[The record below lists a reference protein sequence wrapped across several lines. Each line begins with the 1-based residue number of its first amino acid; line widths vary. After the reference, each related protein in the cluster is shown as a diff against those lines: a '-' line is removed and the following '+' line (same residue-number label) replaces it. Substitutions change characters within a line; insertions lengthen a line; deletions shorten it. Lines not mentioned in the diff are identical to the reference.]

1 MKKKWTQQQRSAL
14 AIALTG
20 VFLLTGKLFVW
31 KSDEPVTAQQ
41 DPIPAAEIT
50 EPEETAAPPLS
61 ETDALPLYTGLTENT
76 ETTAIV
82 PIEPHIEEETE
93 TQPEPLTTEAGAAV
107 SVTTAAQTVPDAP
120 ESTLPQ
126 TTAAPAETAPPQTE
140 APAADP
146 AAADYFKDALFIGDS
161 RTVGM
166 AEYAP
171 IDGATYFATVGLS
184 TYKINKST
192 SEVPGTKGQSLAQV
206 LAAKQYGKVY
216 IMLGINE
223 IGNDLNATMTHYR
236 ELIDRVRQ
244 AQPNAII
251 ILEANLHVAYS
262 RSSTDKIVNNPAI
275 NSFNEELALLADN
288 QKIYYLDVNPL
299 FDDDTGSLKAELT
312 SDGTHPYAKHYLTWA
327 DWLRSHTIPV

>member
-1 MKKKWTQQQRSAL
+1 MKKKSTQQQRSAL

-50 EPEETAAPPLS
+50 TPAETTAPPAES
-61 ETDALPLYTGLTENT
+61 EALPIFTEITYGT
-76 ETTAIV
+76 EETAIV
-82 PIEPHIEEETE
+82 PIEPHIDEETE
-93 TQPEPLTTEAGAAV
+93 TVPEPIATEAEAAA
-107 SVTTAAQTVPDAP
+107 SVTTAEQTVPTAP
-120 ESTLPQ
+120 EAAALE
-126 TTAAPAETAPPQTE
+126 TTAAPAETAVPQTE
-140 APAADP
+140 APAP
-146 AAADYFKDALFIGDS
+146 APASDDYFKDALFIGDS

-166 AEYAP
+166 ADYAP

-184 TYKINKST
+184 TYKINNST

-262 RSSTDKIVNNPAI
+262 RSSTDKVVNNPAI
-275 NSFNEELALLADN
+275 NKFNEELALLADN
-288 QKIYYLDVNPL
+288 QKIFYLDVNPL

>member
-50 EPEETAAPPLS
+50 TPAETTAPPADP
-61 ETDALPLYTGLTENT
+61 DALPILTEITYGT
-76 ETTAIV
+76 EQTEIV
-82 PIEPHIEEETE
+82 PIEPHMDAETE
-93 TQPEPLTTEAGAAV
+93 TLPEPLTTEAGAAV
-107 SVTTAAQTVPDAP
+107 SVTTAEQTVPPVP
-120 ESTLPQ
+120 ETTVPE
-126 TTAAPAETAPPQTE
+126 TTAEPAETAAPQTD
-140 APAADP
+140 APSADP
-146 AAADYFKDALFIGDS
+146 AAAEYFKDALFIGDS

-184 TYKINKST
+184 TYKINNST

-262 RSSTDKIVNNPAI
+262 RSSTDKVVNNPAI

-288 QKIYYLDVNPL
+288 QKIFYLDVNPL